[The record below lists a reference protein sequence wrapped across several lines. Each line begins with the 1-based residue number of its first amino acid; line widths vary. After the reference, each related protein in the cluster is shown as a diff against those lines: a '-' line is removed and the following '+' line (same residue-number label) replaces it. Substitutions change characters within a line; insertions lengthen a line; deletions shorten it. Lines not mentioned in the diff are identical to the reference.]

1 VSSTKLT
8 APVIAA
14 KKAKKEKIAVVTAY
28 DATFARLL
36 EEGGADVLLVG
47 DSLGMV
53 VQGLSTTL
61 PVTLDEILYHG
72 RAVARGAKRAQVV
85 GDMPF
90 MSYQVSPEDAL
101 RSAGRM
107 LKEGSFEA
115 VKLEGGLRFAEH
127 VKAIVSAGIPVMGHV
142 GLLPQSVH
150 AMGGFKVQGTAD
162 SDAER
167 VLADARAL
175 ESAGAYSI
183 VLEGIPAE
191 LGRRITEAL
200 RIPTIG
206 IGAGPH
212 CDGQVLVCYDLL
224 GMYRDLRPKFV
235 KHFGEIGQGIV
246 DATRAYVSE
255 VKSGAFPTAAHSFG
269 VPKER
274 ATPAEPTGAKPV
286 VEPVPPAYGPAS
298 EEP

>member
-1 VSSTKLT
+1 
-8 APVIAA
+8 
-14 KKAKKEKIAVVTAY
+14 
-28 DATFARLL
+28 
-36 EEGGADVLLVG
+36 
-47 DSLGMV
+47 
-53 VQGLSTTL
+53 
-61 PVTLDEILYHG
+61 
-72 RAVARGAKRAQVV
+72 
-85 GDMPF
+85 
-90 MSYQVSPEDAL
+90 
-101 RSAGRM
+101 M
-107 LKEGSFEA
+107 LKEGAFEA
-115 VKLEGGLRFAEH
+115 VKLEGGVRFAEH

-150 AMGGFKVQGTAD
+150 AMGGFKVQGTGDAAD
-162 SDAER
+162 R

-175 ESAGAYSI
+175 EAAGVYSM

-191 LGRRITEAL
+191 LARRITETV
-200 RIPTIG
+200 RVPTIG

-246 DATRAYVSE
+246 DATKNYVSE

-269 VPKER
+269 AQKER
-274 ATPAEPTGAKPV
+274 AVPPEPTGAKAV
-286 VEPVPPAYGPAS
+286 VEPVPPHYGPAS

>member
-1 VSSTKLT
+1 MKLT
-8 APVIAA
+8 APAIVE
-14 KKAKKEKIAVVTAY
+14 KKAKKEKLAVVTAY

-107 LKEGSFEA
+107 MKEGAFEA
-115 VKLEGGLRFAEH
+115 VKLEGGVRFVEH

-142 GLLPQSVH
+142 GLLPQSIH
-150 AMGGFKVQGTAD
+150 AMGGFKVQGRAEA
-162 SDAER
+162 DAER

-175 ESAGAYSI
+175 EAAGAYSI
-183 VLEGIPAE
+183 VIEGIPSE
-191 LGRRITEAL
+191 LARRITEAL

-224 GMYRDLRPKFV
+224 GMYRDIKPKFV

-246 DATRAYVSE
+246 EATRSYVSE
-255 VKSGAFPTAAHSFG
+255 VKSGAFPTPAHSFG
-269 VPKER
+269 APK
-274 ATPAEPTGAKPV
+274 ATAPEPTGAKAV
-286 VEPVPPAYGPAS
+286 VEPVPPHYGPAS
-298 EEP
+298 EES